1 MKQKYGIGLFI
12 LSIVIIYLTSSY
24 FYGTQK
30 TDIDTSEI
38 RKSVTADGQAFRGD
52 CYYLYERNG
61 YVVVYLSDRKTIFEY
76 TDIIFQDLPELL
88 KKEIKNGKYIPN
100 EEELYGFLENYTS

>member
-1 MKQKYGIGLFI
+1 MKLKYGIGLFI
-12 LSIVIIYLTSSY
+12 VSIVIIYLTSSY
-24 FYGTQK
+24 FYGTK
-30 TDIDTSEI
+30 GTDINASEI
-38 RKSVTADGQAFRGD
+38 RESVTTDGQAFKGN

-76 TDIIFQDLPELL
+76 TDIVFHELPDLL
-88 KKEIKNGKYIPN
+88 KKEIKNGKYIQN